1 VICCSTHQ
9 ENGFFIDIFMMQ
21 ETGLCE
27 WSFRHLLI
35 QCFYVP
41 HMGADPMISIIV
53 PNLNE
58 ERYLRKFLISLL
70 RQMDQDFELILVDG
84 GSTDS
89 SRAVVDQFEKDHPG
103 IRFSITKLID
113 TRRNIGAVRN
123 RGSVCARGD
132 LLFHTS
138 SDVMLDP
145 WIISRIKRLFVEDP
159 LLIGLTARTKPV
171 SDKILCHIAYQGFDL
186 LRWFFSK
193 LPGSLKK
200 FRPGGNF
207 FVIKRDLFCL
217 LGGFPEVYINEDGL
231 LGQKM
236 DQLLTN
242 YHVKYDLEMCVHHH
256 VKRFEERG
264 SLKTILFYLY
274 VFGNLFPMLKPLLY
288 KIEAHSAE
296 IFKNRSDLRQFKK

>member
-1 VICCSTHQ
+1 
-9 ENGFFIDIFMMQ
+9 
-21 ETGLCE
+21 
-27 WSFRHLLI
+27 
-35 QCFYVP
+35 
-41 HMGADPMISIIV
+41 MISIVV

-58 ERYLRKFLISLL
+58 ERYLRKFLISLS
-70 RQMDQDFELILVDG
+70 RQSYQDFELILVDG
-84 GSTDS
+84 GSTDR
-89 SRAVVDQFEKDHPG
+89 SRAVVDQFQEAHPE
-103 IRFSITKLID
+103 ISITKLID

-123 RGSVCARGD
+123 RGSVCARGS

-145 WIISRIKRLFVEDP
+145 WVLFEVADQFMRDP
-159 LLIGLTARTKPV
+159 SLVSLTARTKPIT
-171 SDKILCHIAYQGFDL
+171 DQILCHIAYQGFDL

-207 FVIKRDLFCL
+207 FVIRKDAFDAV
-217 LGGFPEVYINEDGL
+217 GGFPEVCINEDGL
-231 LGQKM
+231 LGQKL
-236 DQLLTN
+236 DQLLISSGWK
-242 YHVKYDLEMCVHHH
+242 VKYDLSLCVHHH
-256 VKRFEERG
+256 VKRFEQRG

-296 IFKNRSDLRQFKK
+296 VFKNRSDLRKFK

>member
-1 VICCSTHQ
+1 
-9 ENGFFIDIFMMQ
+9 
-21 ETGLCE
+21 
-27 WSFRHLLI
+27 
-35 QCFYVP
+35 
-41 HMGADPMISIIV
+41 MISIVV

-58 ERYLRKFLISLL
+58 ERYLRKFLISLS
-70 RQMDQDFELILVDG
+70 RQMDQDFELIIVDG
-84 GSTDS
+84 GSTDR
-89 SRAVVDQFEKDHPG
+89 SRAVVDKFQEEHPQ
-103 IRFSITKLID
+103 IPITKLID
-113 TRRNIGAVRN
+113 ERRNIGAVRN

-171 SDKILCHIAYQGFDL
+171 SDKIFCHIAYQGFDL
-186 LRWFFSK
+186 LRWFFSR
-193 LPGSLKK
+193 LPGSIKK

-207 FVIKRDLFCL
+207 FVIKKKVFDK
-217 LGGFPEVYINEDGL
+217 LGGFPEVCINEDGL

-236 DQLLTN
+236 DPLLSFL
-242 YHVKYDLEMCVHHH
+242 HVKYDLRMCVHHH

-274 VFGNLFPMLKPLLY
+274 VFGNLFPMMKPFFY

-296 IFKNRSDLRQFKK
+296 VFKNRSDLRNFK